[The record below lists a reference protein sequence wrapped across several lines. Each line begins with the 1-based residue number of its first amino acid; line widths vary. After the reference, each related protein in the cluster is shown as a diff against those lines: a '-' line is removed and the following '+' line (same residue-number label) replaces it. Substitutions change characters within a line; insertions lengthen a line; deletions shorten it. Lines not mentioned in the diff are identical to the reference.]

1 MVMDS
6 TPAMPRL
13 PAPARSG
20 TADPARRHCLRLAGL
35 LGAGLWAAAGCGER
49 TPLRVGFI
57 GGLSGRAADL
67 GIGGRNGAQLGVED
81 LNAAD
86 GFAGRRIELLARDD
100 EQNVELARQRLTEL
114 FDAGVAF
121 VVGPMT
127 SAMAVALAP
136 LANARGLPL
145 ISPTSTTHELSGKPD
160 AFFRVVP
167 DAPTGAHQ
175 QADELL
181 ARGGRRL
188 ATVADLNNHAFSD
201 SWVQAAA
208 RRFVTQ
214 GGTLVSAIQFRSAPG
229 LSYGALAEQ
238 VAASRADVIIIAA
251 SASDTALLS
260 QHIRHLEPSVALA
273 TSPWAGTEQFPEMG
287 GRALEGM
294 LVAQYFDRDSQARR
308 YLDFVQRYTRRF
320 GEAPGYP
327 AVNGYD
333 ALMVGIAGLRQRGDG
348 TLLASLT
355 RSRSHDGL
363 QRRIDLDPNGDSRS
377 PMYLNEVHD
386 GHYVAPAPR

>member
-1 MVMDS
+1 MPRS
-6 TPAMPRL
+6 PTPAQ
-13 PAPARSG
+13 SG
-20 TADPARRHCLRLAGL
+20 PADPARRRSLRLGTL
-35 LGAGLWAAAGCGER
+35 LGAGLWAAVGCGER

-57 GGLSGRAADL
+57 GGLSGRVADL
-67 GIGGRNGAQLGVED
+67 GIGGRNGMQLGVED
-81 LNAAD
+81 LNAID
-86 GFAGRRIELLARDD
+86 GVAGRRVDMLTRDD
-100 EQNVELARQRLTEL
+100 EQDAALARQRLTEL

-136 LANARGLPL
+136 LASVRGIAL

-175 QADELL
+175 QVDELL
-181 ARGGRRL
+181 ARGSRRL
-188 ATVADLNNHAFSD
+188 ATVADLNNHAFSE
-201 SWVQAAA
+201 SWAQAAA
-208 RRFVTQ
+208 RRFVAQ
-214 GGTLVSAIQFRSAPG
+214 GGTLAAALQFRSAPG
-229 LSYGALAEQ
+229 LSYAGLADQ

-251 SASDTALLS
+251 SASDTALLA
-260 QHIRHLEPSVALA
+260 QHIRHVEPRAALA
-273 TSPWAGTEQFPEMG
+273 TSPWAGTEHFPEMG

-294 LVAQYFDRDSQARR
+294 LVAQYFDRDSQAQR

-333 ALMVGIAGLRQRGDG
+333 ALMVGITGLRQRGDG
-348 TLLASLT
+348 TLLASLA

-377 PMYLNEVHD
+377 PMYLTEIRD
-386 GHYVAPAPR
+386 GRYVAPTPR

>member
-1 MVMDS
+1 
-6 TPAMPRL
+6 MPVPL
-13 PAPARSG
+13 DAARPRSPDQ
-20 TADPARRHCLRLAGL
+20 TRRRCLRLAGL
-35 LGAGLWAAAGCGER
+35 LGVGLWAVVGCGER

-57 GGLSGRAADL
+57 GGLSGRVADL
-67 GIGGRNGAQLGVED
+67 GIGGRNGTQLGVDD
-81 LNAAD
+81 LNAQGGVD
-86 GFAGRRIELLARDD
+86 GRRVELLTRDD
-100 EQNVELARQRLTEL
+100 EQKADLARQRLTEL
-114 FDAGVAF
+114 VDAGVAF

-136 LANARGLPL
+136 LANERGIAL

-167 DAPTGAHQ
+167 DAPTGALQ
-175 QADELL
+175 QVDELL

-201 SWVQAAA
+201 SWVQSAA
-208 RRFVTQ
+208 RRFVAQ
-214 GGTLVSAIQFRSAPG
+214 GGSLAAALQFRSAPG
-229 LSYGALAEQ
+229 LSYSALAEQ

-260 QHIRHLEPSVALA
+260 QHIRHLEPRAALA

-294 LVAQYFDRDSQARR
+294 LVAQYFDRDSQAGR

-333 ALMVGIAGLRQRGDG
+333 ALMLGIEGVRRRGDG
-348 TLLASLT
+348 TLVASLA

-386 GHYVAPAPR
+386 GRYVAPAHR